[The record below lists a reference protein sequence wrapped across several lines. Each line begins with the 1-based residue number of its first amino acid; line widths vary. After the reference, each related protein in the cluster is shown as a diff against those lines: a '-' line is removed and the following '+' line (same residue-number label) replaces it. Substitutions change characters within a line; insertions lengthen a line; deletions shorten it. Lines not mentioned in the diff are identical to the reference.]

1 MLSFVTSP
9 TDIIGQHFQI
19 VCQGTE
25 KILEVLTTV
34 AKDLKGETLFV
45 TIDADVADHKN
56 VMDYF
61 GFKQDALPIYLVFEV
76 RQR

>member
-1 MLSFVTSP
+1 M
-9 TDIIGQHFQI
+9 
-19 VCQGTE
+19 
-25 KILEVLTTV
+25 EVLTTV